1 MLLLLL
7 ASKEK
12 IRTSVY
18 GAIVV
23 PGQDLSSNEL
33 YKHSDSDTCNEKIKE
48 YFSGNL
54 TINWLPHVYVSLK
67 IYDKFMFIDA
77 YRMLQIMKK
86 ENYVY

>member
-1 MLLLLL
+1 MLLLLI

-12 IRTSVY
+12 IKTSVY

-23 PGQDLSSNEL
+23 PGQDGLNE
-33 YKHSDSDTCNEKIKE
+33 HPDSDTCNKKIKE

-54 TINWLPHVYVSLK
+54 TINWLSNTYVSLE